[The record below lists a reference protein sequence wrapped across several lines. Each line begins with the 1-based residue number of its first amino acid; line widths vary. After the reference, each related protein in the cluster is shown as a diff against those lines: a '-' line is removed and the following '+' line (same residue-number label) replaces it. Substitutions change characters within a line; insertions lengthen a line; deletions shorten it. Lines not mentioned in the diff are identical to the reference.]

1 MVGDPGTQSSSCSPP
16 PNPTSPGQRAGC
28 LLSLFSAVNKPIFP
42 VQAFSSH
49 LIQALHCAFKRG
61 EEKKKKKKPSQ
72 PHTFNFLISMPARKV
87 FLQLLEAATK
97 NGPDCVC
104 LKIGTLIPRLNRGWG
119 LWSCWGGPWHS
130 ICQGAPQLVLPP
142 PFFGASRD
150 FAEGNFM
157 RC

>member
-1 MVGDPGTQSSSCSPP
+1 MTQELKALPAALPQTSPP
-16 PNPTSPGQRAGC
+16 QGNVLAACSLYFLLLISPFSQCRHFPPISFKPC
-28 LLSLFSAVNKPIFP
+28 TVLL
-42 VQAFSSH
+42 
-49 LIQALHCAFKRG
+49 R
-61 EEKKKKKKPSQ
+61 KKKKKKNPSQ

-130 ICQGAPQLVLPP
+130 ICQGAPQFVLPP
-142 PFFGASRD
+142 PFFGASQD
-150 FAEGNFM
+150 FAVGNFM